1 MNSNELYVNERYKF
15 DDKDKEVAEFKQHVE
30 KVKSAQAKIAKR
42 SRHPPQ
48 RVFHAKTHGCL
59 KGKLNLLEDRPESA
73 RHGIFGPNG
82 KASYNVLARFS
93 NGVGF
98 DQHDLMP
105 DVRGIALKIF
115 GASDHSAGAEQQ
127 TPQTVDFLMTNAT
140 NPFGRDQEEFV
151 QFMEAS
157 VKPGLLN
164 ENLFGFLFNHP
175 EVRELLLKA
184 TIRIVPSL
192 VTERYWSG
200 HAYLLGPDK
209 AMKLNVR
216 PAADA
221 RGEMEDK
228 DLEKEI
234 VAMESGLSAFDDGIE
249 RWLHMVKEAGSSK
262 LNPNYLRMDLLNRA
276 RQGPIKFIL
285 SVQLENDPVSTP
297 IEDGLV
303 EWEESVSP
311 SIPVAELVLD
321 QQDEFQDCDGLRF
334 TPGHFISD
342 HRPLGNIGRG
352 RIFTYQ
358 ASQDGR
364 RAMPV
369 EPAEAAIFG
378 KEI

>member
-1 MNSNELYVNERYKF
+1 MSNDELYVNEHYKF
-15 DDKDKEVAEFKQHVE
+15 DDKDKEMDEFKRHVE
-30 KVKSAQAKIAKR
+30 QVKMAQAKIAKNH
-42 SRHPPQ
+42 SLPHPQ

-59 KGKLNLLEDRPESA
+59 TGKLNLIEDRPESV

-115 GASDHSAGAEQQ
+115 GVSDGSVGAQEQ
-127 TPQTVDFLMTNAT
+127 TIDFLMTNAP

-157 VKPGLLN
+157 VEPGFLNGNLL
-164 ENLFGFLFNHP
+164 GFLFHHA
-175 EVRELLLKA
+175 EVRKLLLKA
-184 TIRIVPSL
+184 TLRIVRSL
-192 VTERYWSG
+192 AAEQYWSG

-216 PAADA
+216 PAENA
-221 RGEMEDK
+221 GIGMEDQGIEQEMAA
-228 DLEKEI
+228 L
-234 VAMESGLSAFDDGIE
+234 ESGLSAMDDGIE
-249 RWLHMVKEAGSSK
+249 RWLHMRGEAGNSK
-262 LNPNYLRMDLLNRA
+262 LNPNYLSVELLNRA

-285 SVQLENDPVSTP
+285 SVQLEKDPDSTP
-297 IEDGLV
+297 IENGLV

-321 QQDEFQDCDGLRF
+321 RQDEFQDCDGSRF
-334 TPGHFISD
+334 TPGHFIAD

-352 RIFTYQ
+352 RVFTYQ
-358 ASQDGR
+358 ASQAGR
-364 RAMPV
+364 HAMPM